1 MKLSEINIRD
11 PFVVPFE
18 GKYYMYGSR
27 VGTSNATWYWGDQTG
42 FDVYI
47 SEDLE
52 NWSDPKAVFEKQEGF
67 WGEYDFWAP
76 EVHFYNGKFY
86 MLASFNAEGKCR
98 GTHILVSDTP
108 DGTFIPVSKEP
119 ATPLDWEC
127 LDGTLWIDRQGRPH
141 LVFCHEWLQIGNG
154 TVCEVLLSP
163 DLSKALAEPRVLWSA
178 ADHPGVA
185 ETWKTRE
192 GAVTDG
198 PFLFRCGNGELL
210 SIWSSFTDGDYS
222 ELIARSDN
230 GDIDGNWTVQV
241 EPLSAEGGGHGMIF
255 CTVEGEKKFI
265 MHRPNSPA
273 GAERPVLT
281 KLREENGNLFL
292 L

>member
-1 MKLSEINIRD
+1 MKLNEINIRD
-11 PFVVPFE
+11 PYILLHE
-18 GKYYMYGSR
+18 GKYYLF
-27 VGTSNATWYWGDQTG
+27 GTKNWGGGKVPG
-42 FDVYI
+42 FDCYI

-52 NWSDPKAVFEKQEGF
+52 NFSKPVNAFSYYEGF
-67 WGEYDFWAP
+67 MCKKEFWAP

-86 MLASFNAEGKCR
+86 MLASFRAEGHCR

-108 DGTFIPVSKEP
+108 DGTFVPVSDVP

-127 LDGTLWIDRQGRPH
+127 LDGTLYIDKQGDPH

-154 TVCEVLLSP
+154 AVCEVKLSR
-163 DLSKALAEPRVLWSA
+163 DLSRVLTEPRVLWSA

-198 PFLFRCGNGELL
+198 PFLFRCENGELL
-210 SIWSSFTDGDYS
+210 SIWSSFTAGDYS

-230 GDIDGNWTVQV
+230 GDIDGNWIVQV

-255 CTVEGEKKFI
+255 RTFAGEKKFI

-273 GAERPVLT
+273 GAERPVLME
-281 KLREENGNLFL
+281 LWEEKGNLRIG
-292 L
+292 